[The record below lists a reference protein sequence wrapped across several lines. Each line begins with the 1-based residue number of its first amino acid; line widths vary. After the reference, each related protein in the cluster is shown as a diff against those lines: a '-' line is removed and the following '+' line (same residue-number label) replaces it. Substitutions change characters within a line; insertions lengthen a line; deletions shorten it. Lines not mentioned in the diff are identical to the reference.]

1 MHKFVLKSYGETREK
16 VKLLQPSTISNSLR
30 YDKLRCKHP
39 FAMVGRGMQNLGLY
53 SELTSGRRDLYRA
66 KTSVTRDFGVFFCGL
81 LQLVILF
88 DIQGIARDIEKCYPI
103 VAERIALYLK
113 LKSCIFW
120 TLTFNPLTSG
130 SK

>member
-1 MHKFVLKSYGETREK
+1 ME
-16 VKLLQPSTISNSLR
+16 LLERQQSTISNSIR

-66 KTSVTRDFGVFFCGL
+66 TTSVTRDFGFLRTSQFGHP
-81 LQLVILF
+81 IRHT
-88 DIQGIARDIEKCYPI
+88 RDIEKCYPI
-103 VAERIALYLK
+103 VAERTEFYLK
-113 LKSCIFW
+113 LKSCIFV